1 MDLLIITPWKE
12 EWLKNDVYSYPEVFY
27 LKPLLKKSVE
37 YGVISPNERPKYDK
51 YKTIWCQSEI
61 PYPYAKELVKRLK
74 PKKFIVSI
82 YGIFER
88 FPLRTINKILY
99 PIHLYRYRK
108 LDEAFKGGAD
118 IFLIIDDG
126 SKGEELAKMYNVNYV
141 MLLNP
146 KPQYP
151 KIDKAEAR
159 ELLKLPKDDVI
170 GAFIGRFSKFK
181 GIHFLPKIYRKNDP
195 YRLIIVGNGKMKPEE
210 RWIKEINSIIIE
222 QIPHTKMNIVYSAVD
237 FVIMPYIYGNLTA
250 VMVESL
256 FYGLPTVSFKAHS
269 TDRIIINGHNG
280 FYAENFNLKEFREF
294 CITLAK
300 DESLRAYM
308 GENAKKSSEKFP
320 TWEENTSKI
329 LKYLTE

>member
-1 MDLLIITPWKE
+1 
-12 EWLKNDVYSYPEVFY
+12 
-27 LKPLLKKSVE
+27 
-37 YGVISPNERPKYDK
+37 
-51 YKTIWCQSEI
+51 
-61 PYPYAKELVKRLK
+61 
-74 PKKFIVSI
+74 
-82 YGIFER
+82 
-88 FPLRTINKILY
+88 
-99 PIHLYRYRK
+99 
-108 LDEAFKGGAD
+108 
-118 IFLIIDDG
+118 
-126 SKGEELAKMYNVNYV
+126 
-141 MLLNP
+141 
-146 KPQYP
+146 
-151 KIDKAEAR
+151 
-159 ELLKLPKDDVI
+159 
-170 GAFIGRFSKFK
+170 IGRFSKFK

-210 RWIKEINSIIIE
+210 RWLKEINSIIIE